1 MTVLPYTYYDLSGH
15 VYYTILHYLRLI
27 GENSV
32 VSCETYKRI
41 VLGGQPRADAPE
53 SLVDEIAAW
62 TKGIV
67 SCDARNSSTSDSE
80 NVQSIDCFMGT
91 CPNTPLMSQCP

>member
-67 SCDARNSSTSDSE
+67 SCDARNSSLDLRTS
-80 NVQSIDCFMGT
+80 SIDCFMGT
-91 CPNTPLMSQCP
+91 CPNNFDESCP